1 MAAAWLSRGSG
12 LVVPNFSLPA
22 GGELIANNARGL
34 PEHPYCWLLATG
46 SILQD

>member
-1 MAAAWLSRGSG
+1 MVEPRERIGCRQFF
-12 LVVPNFSLPA
+12 LVRRD
-22 GGELIANNARGL
+22 ELIANNAQGV

>member
-1 MAAAWLSRGSG
+1 MAAASEPRKRIGCPRFFLARR
-12 LVVPNFSLPA
+12 
-22 GGELIANNARGL
+22 GELIANNARGL